1 MSPKTGRPKSDNP
14 QNIRFEIRINKQ
26 TNEELQECAEKLQIS
41 RAEVIKRG
49 ITLVK
54 KSLEKK

>member
-1 MSPKTGRPKSDNP
+1 MSPRTGRPKSDNP